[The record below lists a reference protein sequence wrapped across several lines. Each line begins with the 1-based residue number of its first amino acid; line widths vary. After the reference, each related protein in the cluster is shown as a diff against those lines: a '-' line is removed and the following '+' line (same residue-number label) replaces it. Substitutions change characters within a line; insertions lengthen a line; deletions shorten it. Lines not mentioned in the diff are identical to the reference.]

1 LSKYFQALNRISQ
14 QTKPVK
20 KSPAAESTR
29 GEPEA
34 RETSSGNIADETVL
48 VHESAFSS
56 LPSAKRNLAYSA
68 LLDTLRAVSVTS
80 GVPCVVLAGVS
91 RRSPSTQVLKGMLT
105 QAENQGLRLLSLKVA
120 FEGSRRFL
128 RENSLESLETNNRAL
143 LPDKFEENQD
153 SQLFGSM
160 ARSSS
165 DQVEQWLERVDRDFD
180 LALIQGPAL
189 NESVEAAL
197 LARETSGLV
206 LIAENLVDSH
216 VDLVAATEKV
226 RDAGCTLLGVV
237 LVGAREWL
245 PSWLR
250 RLFKGRSSPT
260 TSRT

>member
-14 QTKPVK
+14 QAKPVE
-20 KSPAAESTR
+20 KSPSDDSAR
-29 GEPEA
+29 DEPKA
-34 RETSSGNIADETVL
+34 RETSVSNVADETVL

-80 GVPCVVLAGVS
+80 GVPCVVIAGIS
-91 RRSPSTQVLKGMLT
+91 RRSPTRQVLKGMLT
-105 QAENQGLRLLSLKVA
+105 QAENQGLRLLSLKIA
-120 FEGSRRFL
+120 FDGSRRFL
-128 RENSLESLETNNRAL
+128 QENSLESLGASNRAL
-143 LPDKFEENQD
+143 LPDQVEDRD
-153 SQLFGSM
+153 SQSFGS
-160 ARSSS
+160 RLGSSS
-165 DQVEQWLERVDRDFD
+165 DQVEQWLERFDRDFD

-189 NESVEAAL
+189 NENVEAAL
-197 LARETSGLV
+197 LARETSGVV

-250 RLFKGRSSPT
+250 RLFKGRSS
-260 TSRT
+260 S

>member
-1 LSKYFQALNRISQ
+1 
-14 QTKPVK
+14 VK
-20 KSPAAESTR
+20 KSPAGESAR
-29 GEPEA
+29 KKPEL
-34 RETSSGNIADETVL
+34 RETSDSSVADETVL

-68 LLDTLRAVSVTS
+68 LLDSLRAVSVTS
-80 GVPCVVLAGVS
+80 GVPCVVIAGVS
-91 RRSPSTQVLKGMLT
+91 RRSPTRQVLKGLLT

-120 FEGSRRFL
+120 FDGARRFL
-128 RENSLESLETNNRAL
+128 QENSLENLEASNRIL
-143 LPDKFEENQD
+143 LPDQAEDRD
-153 SQLFGSM
+153 SEPFGSRI
-160 ARSSS
+160 RSSS
-165 DQVEQWLERVDRDFD
+165 NQVEQWLQRVDQDFD

-189 NESVEAAL
+189 NDNVEAAL
-197 LARETSGLV
+197 LARETSGVV

-250 RLFKGRSSPT
+250 RLFKGRSS
-260 TSRT
+260 S

>member
-1 LSKYFQALNRISQ
+1 M
-14 QTKPVK
+14 P
-20 KSPAAESTR
+20 
-29 GEPEA
+29 
-34 RETSSGNIADETVL
+34 RETSGGNVADETVL

-68 LLDTLRAVSVTS
+68 LLDSLRAVSVSS
-80 GVPCVVLAGVS
+80 GVPCVVIAGVS
-91 RRSPSTQVLKGMLT
+91 RRSPSTQVLKGLLT
-105 QAENQGLRLLSLKVA
+105 QAENQGLRLLSLEIA
-120 FEGSRRFL
+120 FDGTRRFL
-128 RENSLESLETNNRAL
+128 REKSLESLEANNRIL
-143 LPDKFEENQD
+143 LPDQAESDE
-153 SQLFGSM
+153 SQPVGSRI
-160 ARSSS
+160 RSSS
-165 DQVEQWLERVDRDFD
+165 DQVEQWLQRVDHDFD

-197 LARETSGLV
+197 LARETSGVV

-250 RLFKGRSSPT
+250 RLFRGRSS
-260 TSRT
+260 